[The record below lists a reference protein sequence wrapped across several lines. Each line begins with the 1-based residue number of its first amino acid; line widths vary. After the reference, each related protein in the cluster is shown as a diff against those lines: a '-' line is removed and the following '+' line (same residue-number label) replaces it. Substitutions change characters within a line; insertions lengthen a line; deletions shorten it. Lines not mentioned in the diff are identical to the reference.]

1 MLVVGRGLA
10 EQGAEVVEVVEEV
23 VVEAEEVVEVEAED
37 PGWAVVAAYELVF

>member
-23 VVEAEEVVEVEAED
+23 VVEAED
-37 PGWAVVAAYELVF
+37 CGWVVVAAYELVF